1 MESLNIHKILFR
13 CHETFKWKH
22 FLNPVEVLVARHISQ
37 VCDLIYKVEK
47 LVNERNLYAVGFIS
61 YEASSAFNPKMITC
75 EPSRFPL
82 VCFALFENYKIIEQL
97 SKPLS
102 IEKSTWRKSLNLEK
116 YIKNVVEIKNR
127 IELGDIY
134 QINYTTQF
142 KTMLDRPEDFFN
154 SFVSDEPYACYM
166 DTDEFQ
172 ILSASPELFFELD
185 GEDIKTRPMKGTAP
199 RYDSLKL
206 DEDSRDQLLSSKKNR
221 AENLMITD
229 MMRNDLSKIATL
241 GSVSVDDA
249 FRIEKYS
256 TVWQMT
262 STVKAKT
269 CASVLEIFNALFPC
283 SSITGAPKLKS
294 MEYIKHFEKRP
305 RDIYTGA
312 VGIIQPNR
320 KAVFSVGIRT
330 ALRNTISKETA
341 YGSGG
346 GIVWD
351 SKPIPEFKELG
362 YKTRILGKVE
372 TDEVFYLFET
382 MRLHHPV
389 GILMLARHLERMER
403 AANYFGINFS
413 EKIVLAFIEN
423 ELKCQK
429 VNFDARLRLTLNIF
443 GKFNLQCFRINEPF
457 ESNQLVQFVST
468 AVDRNDIF
476 LYHKTNFRG
485 VYDRAQSEVPPLV
498 EPILFNQE
506 SEVTETNISNIVFEE
521 NGDFF
526 TPPVECGL
534 LSGIMRTELLHNNV
548 IKERTITKNELLE
561 VDKVYLI
568 NALRGWRNARF
579 LKSSVTE

>member
-1 MESLNIHKILFR
+1 MESLNIRKILVR
-13 CHETFKWKH
+13 CPETLKWRH
-22 FLNPVEVLVARHISQ
+22 FQNPVEVLVTRQIDQ
-37 VCDLIYKVEK
+37 VRDLIYTVEK
-47 LVNERNLYAVGFIS
+47 FVNDRNLYAVGFVS
-61 YEASSAFNPKMITC
+61 YEASSAFNSRMITC
-75 EPSRFPL
+75 EASRFPL
-82 VCFALFENYKIIEQL
+82 VCFALFENYEILEGFGE
-97 SKPLS
+97 SLS
-102 IEKSTWRKSLNLEK
+102 IEKSNWKISLSLES
-116 YIKNVVEIKNR
+116 YIQNIVEIRDR
-127 IELGDIY
+127 IESGDIY
-134 QINYTTQF
+134 QINYTTKFRAMLNGPEEFF
-142 KTMLDRPEDFFN
+142 KN
-154 SFVSDEPYACYM
+154 FVSDEPYACFI

-185 GEDIKTRPMKGTAP
+185 GEDIKTKPMKGTAP

-206 DEDSRDQLLSSKKNR
+206 DEDSRNQLSRSTKNR

-229 MMRNDLSKIATL
+229 MMRNDLSKIAMQ
-241 GSVSVDDA
+241 GSVSVENA
-249 FRIEKYS
+249 FRIEGYS

-294 MEYIKHFEKRP
+294 MEYIKRFEKEP

-312 VGIIQPNR
+312 IGIIQPNR

-330 ALRNTISKETA
+330 ALRNIFSSETV

-351 SKPIPEFKELG
+351 SKPIPEFKELC

-372 TDEVFYLFET
+372 NDEVFYLFET
-382 MRLHHPV
+382 MRFRHPV
-389 GILMLARHLERMER
+389 GILMLARHLERMGKG
-403 AANYFGINFS
+403 ADYFGIKYS
-413 EKIVLAFIEN
+413 EKIALAFIKT
-423 ELKCQK
+423 ELKSQK
-429 VNFDARLRLTLNIF
+429 INFDAKLKLTLNSF
-443 GKFNLQCFRINEPF
+443 GKLSLQCFRINKPF

-468 AVDRNDIF
+468 PVNRNDIF
-476 LYHKTNFRG
+476 LYYKTNFRG
-485 VYDRAQSEVPPLV
+485 VYDKAQSEVSPLV

-521 NGDFF
+521 NGNLF

-534 LSGIMRTELLHNNV
+534 LSGIMRTELLQNNALR
-548 IKERTITKNELLE
+548 ERVITKNELLK

-579 LKSSVTE
+579 LKRSVTE

>member
-1 MESLNIHKILFR
+1 MESLNIRKILFR
-13 CHETFKWKH
+13 CPKTLKWRE
-22 FLNPVEVLVARHISQ
+22 FQNPLEVLVTWHVDQ
-37 VCDLIYKVEK
+37 VCDLICKVEK
-47 LVNERNLYAVGFIS
+47 LVNDKNLYAVGFVS

-75 EPSRFPL
+75 EPSQFPL
-82 VCFALFENYKIIEQL
+82 VCFAIFENYEILEQL
-97 SKPLS
+97 GRPIST
-102 IEKSTWRKSLNLEK
+102 EKSTWRKSLSLEK
-116 YIKNVVEIKNR
+116 YIQNIVEIRNR
-127 IELGDIY
+127 IESGDIY

-142 KTMLDRPEDFFN
+142 TSKLNRPEDFFKN
-154 SFVSDEPYACYM
+154 FVSNEPYACFI
-166 DTDEFQ
+166 DTDAFQ

-185 GEDIKTRPMKGTAP
+185 GEDIMTRPMKGTAP
-199 RYDSLKL
+199 RYDSIKL
-206 DEDSRDQLLSSKKNR
+206 DEDSRNQLSRSTKNR

-229 MMRNDLSKIATL
+229 MMRNDLSKIAML
-241 GSVSVDDA
+241 GSVSVEDA

-294 MEYIKHFEKRP
+294 MEYIKRFEEKP
-305 RDIYTGA
+305 RAIYTGA
-312 VGIIQPNR
+312 IGIIQPNR

-330 ALRNTISKETA
+330 ALRNVFNSETV

-362 YKTRILGKVE
+362 YKTRVLGKVE

-382 MRLHHPV
+382 MRLRHSV
-389 GILMLARHLERMER
+389 GILMLERHLQRMEK
-403 AANYFGINFS
+403 AANYFGINYS
-413 EKIVLAFIEN
+413 EKKALAFIET
-423 ELKCQK
+423 ELKSQT
-429 VNFDARLRLTLNIF
+429 VNFDARLKLTLNVF
-443 GKFNLQCFRINEPF
+443 GKFNLQCFRIDEPF
-457 ESNQLVQFVST
+457 ESNQLVQFVAT
-468 AVDRNDIF
+468 PVNKNNIF

-506 SEVTETNISNIVFEE
+506 SEVTETNISNIVFEV
-521 NGDFF
+521 NGVLF
-526 TPPVECGL
+526 TPPVKCGL
-534 LSGIMRTELLHNNV
+534 LSGIMRTELLQNNA
-548 IKERTITKNELLE
+548 IKERTITKSELLE

-568 NALRGWRNARF
+568 NALRGWRNAHF
-579 LKSSVTE
+579 SKSSVTE

>member
-1 MESLNIHKILFR
+1 M
-13 CHETFKWKH
+13 
-22 FLNPVEVLVARHISQ
+22 EVLVTWHVDQ
-37 VCDLIYKVEK
+37 VCDLICKVEK
-47 LVNERNLYAVGFIS
+47 LVNDKNLYAVGFVS

-75 EPSRFPL
+75 EPSQFPL
-82 VCFALFENYKIIEQL
+82 VCFAIFENYEILEQL
-97 SKPLS
+97 GRPIST
-102 IEKSTWRKSLNLEK
+102 EKSTWRKSLSLEK
-116 YIKNVVEIKNR
+116 YIQNIVEIRNR
-127 IELGDIY
+127 IESGDIY

-142 KTMLDRPEDFFN
+142 TAKLNRPEDFFKN
-154 SFVSDEPYACYM
+154 FVSNEPYACFI
-166 DTDEFQ
+166 DTDAFQ

-185 GEDIKTRPMKGTAP
+185 GEDIMTRPMKGTAP
-199 RYDSLKL
+199 RYDSIKL
-206 DEDSRDQLLSSKKNR
+206 DEDSRNQLSRSTKNR

-229 MMRNDLSKIATL
+229 MMRNDLSKIAML
-241 GSVSVDDA
+241 GSVSVEDA

-294 MEYIKHFEKRP
+294 MEYIKRFEEKP
-305 RDIYTGA
+305 RAIYTGA
-312 VGIIQPNR
+312 IGIIQPNR

-330 ALRNTISKETA
+330 ALRNVFNSETV

-362 YKTRILGKVE
+362 YKTRVLGKVE

-382 MRLHHPV
+382 MRLRHSV
-389 GILMLARHLERMER
+389 GILMLERHLQRIEK
-403 AANYFGINFS
+403 AANYFGINYS
-413 EKIVLAFIEN
+413 KKKALAFIET
-423 ELKCQK
+423 ELKSQK
-429 VNFDARLRLTLNIF
+429 VNFDARLKLTLNVF
-443 GKFNLQCFRINEPF
+443 GKFNLQCFRIDEPF
-457 ESNQLVQFVST
+457 ESNQLVQFVAT
-468 AVDRNDIF
+468 PVNKNNIF

-506 SEVTETNISNIVFEE
+506 SEVTETNISNIVFEV
-521 NGDFF
+521 NGDLF

-534 LSGIMRTELLHNNV
+534 LSGIMRTELLQNNA
-548 IKERTITKNELLE
+548 IKERTITKSELLE

-568 NALRGWRNARF
+568 NALRGWRNAHF
-579 LKSSVTE
+579 SKSSVTE